1 MLPPLFLPDLR
12 VGPSPRVL
20 EERVPLRRGAPER
33 LRIEPLPPHEP
44 RVTLAA
50 LGPLPEPE
58 ARGGWLPRW
67 RLKGLVRA
75 PATA

>member
-12 VGPSPRVL
+12 VGPSPRPF
-20 EERVPLRRGAPER
+20 EERSSLRRGAPER
-33 LRIEPLPPHEP
+33 LRIEPAPPHEP

-50 LGPLPEPE
+50 LGPLPEPPR
-58 ARGGWLPRW
+58 RGGWLPRL
-67 RLKGLVRA
+67 RLVRA